1 MGHRSPSKQC
11 PLPAACGRW
20 GWRPTLRE
28 PSGQTNTVR
37 CKVHC
42 SKTLCQTSQC
52 PSLWILS
59 AGAEPAKRGVTYTTR
74 SAPRTPRIA
83 PDEAAQPALKRHFP
97 ACCEQRVVRF
107 LCYRTVTGEVER
119 PSYPVSQPPTN
130 PPQEP
135 AARQQLQRKKQLPSQ
150 AQVGG
155 GGPLLGGGPQ
165 PRASTVQERRVP
177 GKCGTRG
184 EAGSCDQAEVTS
196 AAAVTSGVT

>member
-107 LCYRTVTGEVER
+107 LCYRTVTGKWRDPATPCPSHQPTHPRNRRQDSNYRER
-119 PSYPVSQPPTN
+119 NSCRLRPRSGAGGLSLVADRN
-130 PPQEP
+130 PEQAQCRRGGSRASVVP
-135 AARQQLQRKKQLPSQ
+135 AERLGAATKLRSQ
-150 AQVGG
+150 AQ
-155 GGPLLGGGPQ
+155 Q
-165 PRASTVQERRVP
+165 P
-177 GKCGTRG
+177 
-184 EAGSCDQAEVTS
+184 
-196 AAAVTSGVT
+196 